1 MSMLRSF
8 FEIGCDG
15 KLFDGLEIAGE
26 KELCEK
32 YMGKYPVISISLK
45 GVEAENWEEARDM
58 IAEVIREEARRFQFL
73 FDSDRRSIRNFFPC
87 F

>member
-1 MSMLRSF
+1 
-8 FEIGCDG
+8 
-15 KLFDGLEIAGE
+15 
-26 KELCEK
+26 
-32 YMGKYPVISISLK
+32 MGKYPVISISLK